1 MKKWILL
8 CAYLCCINATIAQ
21 DTTRR
26 SVYVGLDLFKSVWPL
41 VGLYPY
47 LRSVYVI
54 EPTVSVPLRKP
65 FYWLHLTPGYTRFR
79 ERDYTAFNSSAL
91 SGQGYYLKVGIERRK
106 RRFGVGG
113 AGLLTA
119 WQDEGTYRFRG
130 TYFGDLV
137 GTIPPKNH
145 LAIGGEFFLSL
156 IKPIKKRLIIR
167 IQPRVSLLAPLTSQD
182 ERPGP
187 AFLPGVGLSEGG
199 RWRVSNGVS
208 VQLFYRTSNRLQ

>member
-1 MKKWILL
+1 MKKWLLL
-8 CAYLCCINATIAQ
+8 CACWCFANATVAH

-26 SVYVGLDLFKSVWPL
+26 SVAVGFDLLKSVWPL
-41 VGLYPY
+41 VGLYPD

-54 EPTVSVPLRKP
+54 EPTVSVPLRQP

-79 ERDYTAFNSSAL
+79 ERDYPAINSSAL
-91 SGQGYYLKVGIERRK
+91 SGQGYYLKVGVERRK

-119 WQDEGTYRFRG
+119 WRDEGTYRFVG
-130 TYFGDLV
+130 TYFGDYV
-137 GTIPPKNH
+137 GIIPPKNH
-145 LAIGGEFFLSL
+145 VAIGGEFFLSVVL
-156 IKPIKKRLIIR
+156 PIKSRLYIR
-167 IQPRVSLLAPLTSQD
+167 IQPRVSLLAPLTSQG

-208 VQLFYRTSNRLQ
+208 VQLFYRTSNRP